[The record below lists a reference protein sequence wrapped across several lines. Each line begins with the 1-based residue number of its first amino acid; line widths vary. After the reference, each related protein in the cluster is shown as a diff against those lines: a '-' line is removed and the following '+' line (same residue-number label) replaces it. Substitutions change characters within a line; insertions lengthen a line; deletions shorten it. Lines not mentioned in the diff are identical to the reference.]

1 MESQESNKRYILI
14 TGNITCQFF
23 QLTSSVWTY
32 GVSCTSKQ
40 EFEKTNNIKLEVIEN
55 DFEDA
60 GYYSISALYTD
71 TESDVEIIG
80 NIYDNPELIKEE
92 EK

>member
-1 MESQESNKRYILI
+1 MESQESNKRYVLV

-40 EFEKTNNIKLEVIEN
+40 EFEKTNNIKLDEFIEGDVVLEAEAAN
-55 DFEDA
+55 THYFCCGSITFPA
-60 GYYSISALYTD
+60 TPYYI
-71 TESDVEIIG
+71 
-80 NIYDNPELIKEE
+80 
-92 EK
+92 